1 MMIVLICILL
11 VRNLFLLIVKSD
23 IYIYYFYMVYSV
35 LFEEYYVFVFII
47 YDISILLLDFI

>member
-23 IYIYYFYMVYSV
+23 IYIDYFYMVYSV
-35 LFEEYYVFVFII
+35 LFEEYMYLF
-47 YDISILLLDFI
+47 L